1 MREEYVWLA
10 HETLGSGA
18 SDADKK
24 KMLAALMNEVKSLTK
39 RTQFAETAYLSMLN
53 DLDQAPD
60 PGAPLSA
67 AAKSAGGR
75 RPFHSFI
82 RSFARLKAPQMGF
95 TRGLHVVYTW
105 FTTVNHWW
113 CEAFESDE

>member
-1 MREEYVWLA
+1 MYGWLT
-10 HETLGSGA
+10 TLGSGA

-53 DLDQAPD
+53 DLDEAPD

-67 AAKSAGGR
+67 AAKSAGAGVL
-75 RPFHSFI
+75 SI
-82 RSFARLKAPQMGF
+82 RLYVHPLDLRRLKWGS
-95 TRGLHVVYTW
+95 HVVHTW